1 MNMSWLS
8 IIGGGI
14 TAAATLAVGIS
25 TSGILAANPTSEVS
39 TLTAGETIYVE
50 QPVIEVSASGLPY
63 ATTSIDPIVIAVL
76 PASPATGTTPA
87 STPVVTDPSVTPD
100 PAMSA
105 PHMRRAKSMLRMRK
119 VNTSKNTKVLKKAS
133 MKTKV
138 KANTKDLKKSN
149 TKTTNPVKS
158 KENDHG

>member
-100 PAMSA
+100 PVCQ
-105 PHMRRAKSMLRMRK
+105 PPYEEGEEY
-119 VNTSKNTKVLKKAS
+119 VEDEEGEYVEEYEGPEEGEYEDEGEGEYEGPEE
-133 MKTKV
+133 V
-138 KANTKDLKKSN
+138 EYED
-149 TKTTNPVKS
+149 
-158 KENDHG
+158 D